1 MFDCFPKQILSPEPI
16 EVGADLGSRVSRGW
30 EEADRHPGR
39 REPGHAGENGESAK
53 QRGPRE
59 SQPGAALCVWG
70 VGGARLGPLPP
81 GVWGLGS
88 WGPGQLLHGS
98 GPQSLAGDQPPPP
111 AASSQG
117 GRVPWEKLRLVRPAT
132 HTPVGPP
139 PGFGCKVNLLRMT
152 LGSEQMARKSLP
164 ESIPPD

>member
-70 VGGARLGPLPP
+70 VGG
-81 GVWGLGS
+81 GS
-88 WGPGQLLHGS
+88 FGA
-98 GPQSLAGDQPPPP
+98 LAP
-111 AASSQG
+111 
-117 GRVPWEKLRLVRPAT
+117 GRVGARFLGAGAAPPR
-132 HTPVGPP
+132 VGAAEP
-139 PGFGCKVNLLRMT
+139 RW
-152 LGSEQMARKSLP
+152 
-164 ESIPPD
+164 